1 MLQRYIAMKTQPIS
15 AYAAKLTRFGLMN
28 CYLVR
33 EHGTGGE
40 PDSFTLIDTTISGS
54 AAAILAAAASAGAP
68 IRRILLTHAHV
79 DHVGSVDAL
88 AAKLPGVTIAASE
101 RSLPLLRKPADKS
114 LRPGEPQ
121 DRFGGGLPGID
132 SKVTHIVSDGE
143 LFGSLR
149 CISTPGHIPGH
160 MAFLDERDGTLYA
173 GDELVAV
180 GRLSVCGWT
189 PWYFPLPTFVMWS
202 RPLALAS
209 AKRLLEFPITR
220 FACGHGPLREGGI
233 PALQNAIHIAGQH
246 FQ

>member
-1 MLQRYIAMKTQPIS
+1 MVMKIQPIS
-15 AYAAKLTRFGLMN
+15 AYTTQLTRFGLMN

-33 EHGTGGE
+33 EHGKAGE
-40 PDSFTLIDTTISGS
+40 ADSFTLIDTMISGS
-54 AAAILAAAASAGAP
+54 ADAILAAAAAAGAP

-79 DHVGSVDAL
+79 DHVGSVDA
-88 AAKLPGVTIAASE
+88 IAASE

-121 DRFGGGLPGID
+121 ESFYGGLPGIE
-132 SKVTHIVSDGE
+132 SPVTHLVSDGE

-189 PWYFPLPTFVMWS
+189 PWYFSLPSWVMWS
-202 RPLALAS
+202 KPLALAS
-209 AKRLLEFPITR
+209 ARRLLEFPVAR
-220 FACGHGPLREGGI
+220 FACGHGPIRNGGL
-233 PALQNAIHIAGQH
+233 PALQNAIDIAG
-246 FQ
+246 